1 MIELTGESFGKLIK
15 IGLICSMFCALI
27 RHKNILRT
35 PTKALEFM
43 NVILLHDGHRF
54 ILATYGAI
62 FRVGRTRI
70 QI

>member
-1 MIELTGESFGKLIK
+1 
-15 IGLICSMFCALI
+15 MFCALI